1 MRFIRQIRDEFGLT
15 ILLIE
20 HDMKVVMGVCEHI
33 WVLEYG
39 QIIADGAPEAIRANP
54 RVIEAYLGEEVVHA

>member
-1 MRFIRQIRDEFGLT
+1 
-15 ILLIE
+15 
-20 HDMKVVMGVCEHI
+20 MKVVMGVCEHI

-54 RVIEAYLGEEVVHA
+54 RVIEAYLGEEVVHV